1 VYTGGAHTIAFDHPV
16 RVMLG
21 TPRRRYVRSV
31 RNRLA
36 LVLLLPVLALTVA
49 LGACGSS
56 KSDKAKKQ
64 VCDASADIQ
73 KQVKSLQGLTLS
85 TATTTQ
91 VKDSLNSISSDLK
104 KITDAQ
110 GDLNDERKKQVQAAN
125 NQFTSEVKSVVNNLG
140 TNLSIS
146 NAQAQ
151 LTAAFQQLASAYQKT
166 FAKVDCS

>member
-1 VYTGGAHTIAFDHPV
+1 MFGNPWRH
-16 RVMLG
+16 
-21 TPRRRYVRSV
+21 YVRSV

-49 LGACGSS
+49 VSGCGSS

-85 TATTTQ
+85 TATTSQ
-91 VKDSLNSISSDLK
+91 VKDSLNAISSDLS

-110 GDLNDERKKQVQAAN
+110 GDLNDERKKQVQSAN
-125 NQFTSEVKSVVNNLG
+125 QQFTSEVKSVVSNLG
-140 TNLSIS
+140 TNLSLS

-151 LTAAFQQLASAYQKT
+151 LTKAFQQLASAYQKT
-166 FAKVDCS
+166 FAQVDCS